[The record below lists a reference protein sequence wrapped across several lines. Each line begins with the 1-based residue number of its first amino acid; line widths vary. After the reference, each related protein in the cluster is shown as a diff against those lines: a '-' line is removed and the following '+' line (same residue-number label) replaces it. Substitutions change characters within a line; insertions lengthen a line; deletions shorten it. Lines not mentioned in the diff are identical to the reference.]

1 MLIFA
6 LFFVDFTENV
16 QNYLLNTC
24 RPTSLMKYFFETGPI
39 FFKCVK
45 VLQFIDLLQK
55 SELEKVYFCACG
67 MSFCK
72 ILQKP
77 VSAKKSDLAV
87 HIWMPSTT
95 INATGTFTNF
105 FEF

>member
-1 MLIFA
+1 MI
-6 LFFVDFTENV
+6 
-16 QNYLLNTC
+16 
-24 RPTSLMKYFFETGPI
+24 
-39 FFKCVK
+39 

-72 ILQKP
+72 TLQKQKN
-77 VSAKKSDLAV
+77 AKKKSDLAV
-87 HIWMPSTT
+87 HIWMPFTK
-95 INATGTFTNF
+95 IDAMGTFVDF